1 MMRKGDRHKTSSK
14 LIDLSLTRSKITLNV
29 NSLNTPFK
37 SQRFSGSIKNNQML
51 STKNTVKYKDKN
63 RLKVKGWER
72 YANSNQ
78 KLLE

>member
-37 SQRFSGSIKNNQML
+37 SQRFSGSIKNN
-51 STKNTVKYKDKN
+51 
-63 RLKVKGWER
+63 
-72 YANSNQ
+72 
-78 KLLE
+78 